1 MPATT
6 ARDRVAPWLAV
17 FGGGLIGAGGR
28 EFVSHL
34 LAGRSFP
41 VPTLIVN
48 LVGSFLLGFYL
59 ARRARVRTP
68 RWSLQFWAIG
78 VFGSL
83 TTFSTFSLEVVQ
95 LLETDQ
101 SIAAGGYV
109 GLSLVGGLALAVV
122 GYRAGSVVG
131 T

>member
-1 MPATT
+1 
-6 ARDRVAPWLAV
+6 V

-28 EFVSHL
+28 DLVSHL
-34 LAGRSFP
+34 LAGGLFP

-48 LVGSFLLGFYL
+48 LVGSLLLGFYL

-83 TTFSTFSLEVVQ
+83 TTFSTFSLEVVR
-95 LLETDQ
+95 LLETDRL
-101 SIAAGGYV
+101 IAAAGYV
-109 GLSLVGGLALAVV
+109 GVSLIGGLAFAVA
-122 GYRAGSVVG
+122 GYRAGSGVR